1 MAAEKRKLKEKKE
14 KLHRVLK
21 DAGVDPLT
29 FGKTA
34 LTNGAVNAGK
44 QMTGAILA

>member
-34 LTNGAVNAGK
+34 LGTVDAGK